1 LTRGYLGNDALTRER
16 FITNPLTRAP
26 DDRLYRTGD
35 LGHYLPD
42 GSVAYAGRRDR
53 QVKIRGF
60 RVELEEIE
68 TVLRRHPDVRES
80 VVLCREDR
88 PGEES
93 LVAYLVADRQPPPSI
108 SGLRH
113 FLSQQ
118 LPEYLVPA
126 AFVTLDALP
135 LTPNGKLDHQAL
147 PAPAG
152 GRPDLESAFV
162 APRTPVEELLAE
174 IWAELLGMERVG
186 IHDNF
191 FELGGNS
198 LLATRAISRVRNV
211 LQAELPLR
219 SLFEAP
225 TVAELTPMITRILEE
240 AVEEEEIA
248 RMLAELEQLTEDE
261 AQMRLATEA
270 A

>member
-1 LTRGYLGNDALTRER
+1 
-16 FITNPLTRAP
+16 
-26 DDRLYRTGD
+26 
-35 LGHYLPD
+35 
-42 GSVAYAGRRDR
+42 
-53 QVKIRGF
+53 
-60 RVELEEIE
+60 
-68 TVLRRHPDVRES
+68 
-80 VVLCREDR
+80 
-88 PGEES
+88 
-93 LVAYLVADRQPPPSI
+93 
-108 SGLRH
+108 
-113 FLSQQ
+113 
-118 LPEYLVPA
+118 
-126 AFVTLDALP
+126 
-135 LTPNGKLDHQAL
+135 
-147 PAPAG
+147 
-152 GRPDLESAFV
+152 V